1 MQTEPRLPAT
11 DESEAQEFLELLE
24 GAPFTAPYTAQ
35 VIDWLI
41 RDSTVHAPDA
51 SPAARAVAALWRY
64 AAGHDL
70 GAGEIAERVRD
81 VAHAMS
87 LVADEH
93 YAADPSPRR
102 PRPVRGRSV
111 RKLCVAA
118 GRRRSMAGPG
128 RTVVI
133 AQGTHGH
140 TVYRPVAP
148 SASPDRAG
156 ETLRREVLTVLAAH
170 VHLADRR
177 TFQGSG
183 VLVECRHESVEVT
196 WWSPDLEAEP
206 DHHHPAW
213 SAGGVRL
220 LCSALLRGE
229 GMKATVQPNG
239 ALLVTR

>member
-1 MQTEPRLPAT
+1 MRTEPRLPVT
-11 DESEAQEFLELLE
+11 DESEAREFLELLE
-24 GAPFTAPYTAQ
+24 GAPFATPYTGQ

-41 RDSTVHAPDA
+41 RDSTVQAPDA
-51 SPAARAVAALWRY
+51 SPAARAVDALWRY

-70 GAGEIAERVRD
+70 GADEIAERVRD

-102 PRPVRGRSV
+102 YRPVHGRSV

-118 GRRRSMAGPG
+118 GRRRSMARPG

-133 AQGTHGH
+133 AEDAYGH
-140 TVYRPVAP
+140 TVYRPVSP
-148 SASPDRAG
+148 SASSDGAG
-156 ETLRREVLTVLAAH
+156 KTLRREVLTVLAPH

-177 TFQGSG
+177 SFQGSG
-183 VLVECRHESVEVT
+183 VLVECRYESVEVT
-196 WWSPDLEAEP
+196 WWSPDPEVER

-220 LCSALLRGE
+220 LCSALLRGD
-229 GMKATVQPNG
+229 GMKVTVQPNG

>member
-1 MQTEPRLPAT
+1 MQTEPRLPVT
-11 DESEAQEFLELLE
+11 DESEALEFLELLE
-24 GAPFTAPYTAQ
+24 GAPFSAPYTGQ

-41 RDSTVHAPDA
+41 RDSTVHAPEA
-51 SPAARAVAALWRY
+51 SPAARAVAALCRY

-87 LVADEH
+87 LVAEEH

-102 PRPVRGRSV
+102 HRPVHGRSV

-118 GRRRSMAGPG
+118 GRRRSLAGPG

-133 AQGTHGH
+133 AQGIHGH
-140 TVYRPVAP
+140 TVFRPVAP
-148 SASPDRAG
+148 SMSPDGPG

-183 VLVECRHESVEVT
+183 VLVESRHESVEVT
-196 WWSPDLEAEP
+196 WWSPDPEAGP
-206 DHHHPAW
+206 GHHHPAW
-213 SAGGVRL
+213 STGGVRL

-229 GMKATVQPNG
+229 GMKVTVQPNG
-239 ALLVTR
+239 ALLVAR